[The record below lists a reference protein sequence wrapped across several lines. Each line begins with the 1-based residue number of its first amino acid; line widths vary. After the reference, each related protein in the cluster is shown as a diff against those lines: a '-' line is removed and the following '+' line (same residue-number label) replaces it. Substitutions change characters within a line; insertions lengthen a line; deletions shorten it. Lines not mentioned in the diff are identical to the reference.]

1 MELVFLLLCVGIGVS
16 VKSAWDHMGDDRRKS
31 GDAKVKAAKKTGDVP
46 RNRERAMRRRHAIG
60 WWIREAGG
68 GFPVAR
74 TGWHAGWIA
83 HRRESRH
90 QRHIREEARTSDL
103 EAKAAYGPALRDHKT
118 RQKALRD
125 EIIRVYDDSPPAGR
139 TGRQAVQEA
148 ADAVV
153 LHPDFPRRDDWVP
166 DDEPGDPDDESATSD
181 LPGDPYPVRDDARP
195 DDSDHLRPGQKRC
208 PQCGGSGAGPAGACS
223 YCRGW
228 GSADPD
234 PDAPL
239 AAPGTI
245 CGACGHPGTDA
256 DPVLTEGGENFHRSH
271 AVDAAANRRQPADQ
285 AALVEAHNRQF
296 EADTAQAD
304 GDWPAGIPHR
314 RHGDASLATEGKAMP
329 TGTAETTYD
338 QTVVE
343 ANGIIAECEQ
353 EIARLQA
360 RRLAAR
366 VEQMASAGLDSGSI
380 GRAMEIDDALKAQ
393 EKAAQQA
400 LDAAQA
406 FRDGLKRDHGAMNEA
421 HQGAP
426 VVGAQPEFYAG

>member
-1 MELVFLLLCVGIGVS
+1 MELVFLLFCVGVGAS
-16 VKSAWDHMGDDRRKS
+16 LKSAWDHMGDDRRAA
-31 GDAKVKAAKKTGDVP
+31 GDAKVKAAEKESGAKLP
-46 RNRERAMRRRHAIG
+46 EKRARSMRRRHAIG
-60 WWIREAGG
+60 WWIREVGG

-103 EAKAAYGPALRDHKT
+103 EAKAAYGPALAEHKR

-125 EIIRVYDDSPPAGR
+125 EIVQVCDYGPGR
-139 TGRQAVQEA
+139 TGKRAVRDA

-153 LHPDFPRRDDWVP
+153 LHPDFPRDDWVP
-166 DDEPGDPDDESATSD
+166 DDEPGDPEDEQATSD
-181 LPGDPYPVRDDARP
+181 LPEDPYPVRDDARP

-208 PQCGGSGAGPAGACS
+208 PQCGGSGAGPTGACS

-234 PDAPL
+234 PEAPL

-245 CGACGHPGTDA
+245 CGACGHPGTAA
-256 DPVLTEGGENFHRSH
+256 DPVLTEGGESFHRSH
-271 AVDAAANRRQPADQ
+271 AVEAAANRRDEAGVLADIDRIRIR
-285 AALVEAHNRQF
+285 LDERD
-296 EADTAQAD
+296 EK
-304 GDWPAGIPHR
+304 DWPAGIPHR
-314 RHGDASLATEGKAMP
+314 RRGDATTATEGTAMP

-338 QTVVE
+338 QTVAE

-353 EIARLQA
+353 EIARLRT
-360 RRLAAR
+360 RRIAAK
-366 VEQMASAGLDSGSI
+366 VEQMASAGLDSGSLS
-380 GRAMEIDDALKAQ
+380 RAMEIDEALKAQ

-406 FRDGLKRDHGAMNEA
+406 FRDGLRRDHGGMNEA
-421 HQGAP
+421 HQSAP